1 MMKYIQI
8 LVVCMAIVSTTSTI
22 AQTDSTKSEIAQIE
36 ETLMNYINGTAN
48 GDVEMVKKAFHPDF
62 NLYTISETDSLR
74 IRNGAEYIAKIKPGE
89 KNTRQGRVV
98 SIDFE
103 NNAAMA
109 KAVIDIPG
117 WRIFT
122 DYFLLMKYEG
132 EWKIVQKSY
141 TWTAYPKAEEKK

>member
-1 MMKYIQI
+1 MHHFQI
-8 LVVCMAIVSTTSTI
+8 ALIPIVLLLGNALN
-22 AQTDSTKSEIAQIE
+22 AQTDTTQSDMAQIE

-48 GDVEMVKKAFHPDF
+48 GDVEMVKKAFHPEF
-62 NLYTISETDSLR
+62 NLYMVSETDSLR
-74 IRNGAEYIAKIKPGE
+74 IRNGAEYIAKIKAGE

-132 EWKIVQKSY
+132 EWRIVQKSY
-141 TWTAYPKAEEKK
+141 TWTPYPKAEEKE